1 MSASAAHNSHSP
13 PHTLHLTLSGL
24 YLYRKTINQVTL
36 RSELELTQGIFQT
49 QIGFIAEELSTICF
63 NDLFILHYNLIDQ
76 VALKLNFSQPGGN
89 LGKIITR
96 VNSLLTY
103 QNN

>member
-1 MSASAAHNSHSP
+1 MSASAA
-13 PHTLHLTLSGL
+13 HTLHLTLSGL

-36 RSELELTQGIFQT
+36 RSELELTRGIFQT
-49 QIGFIAEELSTICF
+49 QIGFIAEELSLSASMIF
-63 NDLFILHYNLIDQ
+63 FILHYNLTDQ
-76 VALKLNFSQPGGN
+76 VARKLNFSQPGGN